1 MANLTIT
8 PPAYVITDTDKAG
21 LVIVVITF
29 LLASII
35 ICSLLRLYIR
45 LTINGPW
52 KRDDWCLTIATIL
65 SITRS
70 AFVYT
75 CVRDGYGK
83 TRFLLNHDDFNRI
96 GNTVFKS
103 TILYIVGLFFS
114 KAAVIFLYKRLTPNP
129 NHAKLLWVIL
139 SLSAVWA
146 VMAILLVTIG
156 CKPGHALIDLPS
168 KCYNIPARAKTICA
182 VDIFTEVALFG
193 SCISLI
199 YGVRMSRLLKSIVI
213 LAFAIR
219 LPTIAFS
226 AVRLASVLYV
236 LRSAD
241 PTLNGVYPSVWA
253 QAELDFSIMACTF
266 ALLGAF
272 LKPFTKEMGPP
283 RPNSYPLSSLSS
295 TSKRRSRLEAGL
307 PSAVDF
313 NFFRPYGAG
322 ESHTT
327 ATGGSC
333 ESRRESLGT
342 SESQQG
348 IIVKKVQW
356 SVARDGTTPEPDVG
370 SCGGSKDT

>member
-1 MANLTIT
+1 MANLTII

-21 LVIVVITF
+21 LVVVVTTF

-35 ICSLLRLYIR
+35 LCFLVRIYIR
-45 LTINGPW
+45 FTINGPW
-52 KRDDWCLTIATIL
+52 KWDDWCVTVATVL

-75 CVRDGYGK
+75 GVGDGYGK
-83 TRFLLNHDDFNRI
+83 SATLLGQDNFDEI
-96 GNTVFKS
+96 GQTVFRS

-114 KAAVIFLYKRLTPNP
+114 KAAVVFLCKRLTPNAK
-129 NHAKLLWVIL
+129 HAKLLWMVL
-139 SLSAVWA
+139 GLSAVWA

-168 KCYNIPARAKTICA
+168 KCYNISARAKAICA
-182 VDIFTEVALFG
+182 IDIFTEVTIFA
-193 SCISLI
+193 SCISLV
-199 YGVRMSRLLKSIVI
+199 YGVRMSRLLKCIVI

-241 PTLNGVYPSVWA
+241 PTLNGVYSSVWA

-266 ALLGAF
+266 SLLGAF
-272 LKPFTKEMGPP
+272 LKPFAKEMGPS
-283 RPNSYPLSSLSS
+283 RSNSYPLNSLSS
-295 TSKRRSRLEAGL
+295 NSKRRSRMGMGM
-307 PSAVDF
+307 PSAGEF
-313 NFFRPYGAG
+313 NFFRPSG
-322 ESHTT
+322 EGLNETT
-327 ATGGSC
+327 ATGRSGNTRRGSL
-333 ESRRESLGT
+333 ET

-356 SVARDGTTPEPDVG
+356 SVARDGSTPDPG
-370 SCGGSKDT
+370 AGGSESLKDT